1 MNITEDTF
9 IALVTGNSKSSFVP
23 GNGTKTKHVF
33 LIIDH
38 NSTVLMVTLS
48 VRSLK
53 GCFPKPNMLTS
64 FIQKAFIKHL
74 LCDKHHTHPD
84 RNNFLKC

>member
-38 NSTVLMVTLS
+38 NSTVLTVTFISQEPEGMLS
-48 VRSLK
+48 QTEYAYLIYSK
-53 GCFPKPNMLTS
+53 SIYQALTM
-64 FIQKAFIKHL
+64 
-74 LCDKHHTHPD
+74 
-84 RNNFLKC
+84 